1 MVIKKSDAETTVL
14 IAFSNVHIPPLWLW
28 STEHEEKRAMP
39 AFKGGYWQ
47 KNVLLNQ
54 IGGDECI
61 MDTKPRARGSKLM
74 DKTELK
80 EEGEA
85 PVPEYHFTRWPPTL
99 GEIGW
104 KIVASVKLAP
114 VKFAFS
120 NLARFK

>member
-1 MVIKKSDAETTVL
+1 MRKNEEVEKRK
-14 IAFSNVHIPPLWLW
+14 N
-28 STEHEEKRAMP
+28 EEKRAMP

-74 DKTELK
+74 DKIELTV
-80 EEGEA
+80 EGEA

-104 KIVASVKLAP
+104 KIVGDAYVMVKDA
-114 VKFAFS
+114 KG
-120 NLARFK
+120 